1 MLHQLTY
8 FNLFGPSDNI
18 SFYTTYNIPLVML
31 KYKIDQGKRKEQ
43 KRQKLMQHNNLATLP
58 ARVEI

>member
-18 SFYTTYNIPLVML
+18 SFYAADNIPLKML
-31 KYKIDQGKRKEQ
+31 KYKIDQGK
-43 KRQKLMQHNNLATLP
+43 
-58 ARVEI
+58 